1 MKESSVSNSRNAD
14 LIGALV
20 AGLVVGSIHAWTRSS
35 GGEIY
40 APAFI
45 STLLLAVGSY
55 SVVALLL
62 PQWRDG
68 SASKIPNWVLIAVVG
83 SLICFLSIN
92 LIPEVQYI
100 WRFKDSSVIG
110 YASGAIVE
118 EMIDFVLSSAIDSL
132 IALPIMGT
140 VHYLA
145 QRARATRQRTTIHTT

>member
-1 MKESSVSNSRNAD
+1 MKETLVSNSRNAD

-20 AGLVVGSIHAWTRSS
+20 SGLFVGIIHAWTRSS

-45 STLLLAVGSY
+45 STLLLVVGSY

-62 PQWRDG
+62 PQWRDRPIC
-68 SASKIPNWVLIAVVG
+68 KIPNWVLIAVVG
-83 SLICFLSIN
+83 SLISFLSVN
-92 LIPEVQYI
+92 LIPDVQYI
-100 WRFKDSSVIG
+100 WRFKESSVIG
-110 YASGAIVE
+110 YASGAILE
-118 EMIDFVLSSAIDSL
+118 EMIDLVLSTAIDSL

-145 QRARATRQRTTIHTT
+145 RRARTTRRRTTIHTV